1 MRKKGARLPSRKAPD
16 IPVHLAAMRQRLP
29 RTVLALTAVSL
40 LTDASS
46 EMIYPLLPLFLSS
59 VLGAS
64 ATALG
69 AIEGAAESVA
79 ALLKLVSG
87 VWSDRVTRRKPLVV
101 AGYAVASVVRPLIGV
116 AQTAWHVGALRVTDR
131 IGKGI
136 RSSPRDALIADAVD
150 PSQRGAAFGLHRAGD
165 HLGAVIGPVLAF
177 VLLQWVGVSLRTV
190 FLLAAIPA
198 LLSVLVLVIGV
209 REEVRR
215 KATAHDRLG
224 RTALGSA
231 FWRYLAVLFIFALGN
246 ASDAFLLL
254 RASSLGVAAAH
265 IPLLWA
271 AHHVIKAAANARGG
285 ALSDRIGRRPL
296 IITGWA
302 VYAVVYLAFAQAS
315 NAWHVWALFLGYGL
329 YFGLT
334 EGVEKAFV
342 ADLVPARLR
351 GTAFGWFNFTLGVA
365 AFPASVIF
373 GALWDARGPALAF
386 GVAAGLA
393 AAASMLLLLLVPK
406 RVLATE

>member
-1 MRKKGARLPSRKAPD
+1 MRKT
-16 IPVHLAAMRQRLP
+16 RLP
-29 RTVLALTAVSL
+29 RTVFALAAVSL

-79 ALLKLVSG
+79 ALLKLGSG
-87 VWSDRVTRRKPLVV
+87 VWSDRLTRRKPLVV
-101 AGYAVASVVRPLIGV
+101 FGYALASAVRPLIGL
-116 AQTAWHVGALRVTDR
+116 AQSAWQVGALRVTDR

-136 RSSPRDALIADAVD
+136 RTSPRDALIADAVQ

-165 HLGAVIGPVLAF
+165 HLGGVVGPVFAF
-177 VLLQWVGVSLRTV
+177 ALLQLFGFSLRSV

-198 LLSVLVLVIGV
+198 ALSLLVLIAGV
-209 REEVRR
+209 REEARRGSRDGGVRF
-215 KATAHDRLG
+215 G
-224 RTALGSA
+224 EPIALGSE
-231 FWRYLAVLFIFALGN
+231 FWKYLSVLFLFALGN

-254 RASSLGVAAAH
+254 RASALGVAVAH
-265 IPLLWA
+265 VPLLWA
-271 AHHVIKAAANARGG
+271 AHHVVKAIANVPGG

-296 IITGWA
+296 IVAGWA
-302 VYAVVYLAFAQAS
+302 VYAIVYLAFARAS
-315 NAWHVWALFLGYGL
+315 TAWHVWALFLGYGL

-342 ADLVPARLR
+342 ADLVPERLR
-351 GTAFGWFNFTLGVA
+351 GSAYGWFNFTLGLA
-365 AFPASVIF
+365 AFPASLIF
-373 GALWDARGPALAF
+373 GVLWDKRGPTTAF
-386 GVAAGLA
+386 GVAAVLA
-393 AAASMLLLLLVPK
+393 AAASVLLLVMVRGRGRPM
-406 RVLATE
+406 AQASTA

>member
-1 MRKKGARLPSRKAPD
+1 
-16 IPVHLAAMRQRLP
+16 
-29 RTVLALTAVSL
+29 LALTAVSL

-79 ALLKLVSG
+79 ALLKLASG
-87 VWSDRVTRRKPLVV
+87 AWSDRLTRRKPLVV
-101 AGYAVASVVRPLIGV
+101 VGYTIASIVRPLIGFAQV
-116 AQTAWHVGALRVTDR
+116 AWQVGALRVTDR

-136 RSSPRDALIADAVD
+136 RTSPRDALIADAVA
-150 PSQRGAAFGLHRAGD
+150 PGQRGAAFGLHRAGD
-165 HLGAVIGPVLAF
+165 HLGAVIGPILAF
-177 VLLQWVGVSLRTV
+177 VLLQWLGISLRTV

-198 LLSVLVLVIGV
+198 ALSVAVLILGV
-209 REEVRR
+209 REETR
-215 KATAHDRLG
+215 KRASSDKLGLDRAQGL
-224 RTALGSA
+224 APS
-231 FWRYLAVLFIFALGN
+231 FWRYLAVLLLFSLGN

-254 RASSLGVAAAH
+254 RASALGVAAAH

-271 AHHVIKAAANARGG
+271 AHHVVKALANARGG
-285 ALSDRIGRRPL
+285 ALSDRVGRRPL
-296 IITGWA
+296 IVAGWA

-315 NAWHVWALFLGYGL
+315 TAWHAWALFLGYGL

-342 ADLVPARLR
+342 ADLVPERLR

-365 AFPASVIF
+365 AFPASLLF
-373 GALWDARGPALAF
+373 GFLWDSRGPTTAF
-386 GVAAGLA
+386 GVAAALA
-393 AAASMLLLLLVPK
+393 ATAAVLLLLIIPK
-406 RVLATE
+406 RSVA

>member
-1 MRKKGARLPSRKAPD
+1 MK
-16 IPVHLAAMRQRLP
+16 QRLP

-79 ALLKLVSG
+79 ALLKLGSG
-87 VWSDRVTRRKPLVV
+87 VWSDRTPRRKPLVV
-101 AGYAVASVVRPLIGV
+101 VGYVIASVVRPLIGI
-116 AQTAWHVGALRVTDR
+116 AQGAWQVGALRVSDR

-136 RSSPRDALIADAVD
+136 RSSPRDALIADAVA
-150 PSQRGAAFGLHRAGD
+150 PAQRGAAFGLHRAGD
-165 HLGAVIGPVLAF
+165 HLGAVLGPVIAF
-177 VLLQWVGVSLRTV
+177 VLLQWIGVSLRTV

-198 LLSVLVLVIGV
+198 ALSVVVLIAGV
-209 REEVRR
+209 REETRR
-215 KATAHDRLG
+215 KDVARDTLG
-224 RTALGSA
+224 REALGAS
-231 FWRYLAVLFIFALGN
+231 FWKYLAVLLIFALGN

-271 AHHVIKAAANARGG
+271 AHHVIKAVANARGG
-285 ALSDRIGRRPL
+285 ALSDRVGRRPL
-296 IITGWA
+296 IIAGWA
-302 VYAVVYLAFAQAS
+302 VYAIVYLAFAQAS
-315 NAWHVWALFLGYGL
+315 EAWHVWALFLGYGL

-342 ADLVPARLR
+342 ADLVPERLR
-351 GTAFGWFNFTLGVA
+351 GTAFGWFNFTLGLA
-365 AFPASVIF
+365 AFPASLIF
-373 GALWDARGPALAF
+373 GVLWDTRGPVTAF
-386 GVAAGLA
+386 GVAATLA
-393 AAASMLLLLLVPK
+393 AAASILLVLFVPR
-406 RVLATE
+406 RVMT

>member
-1 MRKKGARLPSRKAPD
+1 MPK
-16 IPVHLAAMRQRLP
+16 IRLP
-29 RTVLALTAVSL
+29 RTVFALAAVSL

-64 ATALG
+64 ATTLG

-79 ALLKLVSG
+79 ALLKLGSG
-87 VWSDRVTRRKPLVV
+87 VWSDRLTRRKPLVV
-101 AGYAVASVVRPLIGV
+101 FGYALASIVRPLIGL
-116 AQTAWHVGALRVTDR
+116 AQSAWQVGALRVMDR

-136 RSSPRDALIADAVD
+136 RASPRDALIADAVQ

-165 HLGAVIGPVLAF
+165 HLGGVLGPVLAF
-177 VLLQWVGVSLRTV
+177 VLLQLFDVSLRTV

-198 LLSVLVLVIGV
+198 ALSLLVLIAGV
-209 REEVRR
+209 REEARSRKHQDVVRVGES
-215 KATAHDRLG
+215 TV
-224 RTALGSA
+224 LGSA
-231 FWRYLAVLFIFALGN
+231 FWKYLGVLFLFALGN

-254 RASSLGVAAAH
+254 RASALGVAAAH

-271 AHHVIKAAANARGG
+271 AHHVVKAIANVPGG

-296 IITGWA
+296 IVAGWV
-302 VYAVVYLAFAQAS
+302 VYAIVYLAFARAS
-315 NAWHVWALFLGYGL
+315 TAWHAWALFLAYGL

-342 ADLVPARLR
+342 ADLVPERLR
-351 GTAFGWFNFTLGVA
+351 GTAFGWFNFTLGLA
-365 AFPASVIF
+365 AFPASLIF
-373 GALWDARGPALAF
+373 GVLWDTRGATTAF
-386 GVAAGLA
+386 GVAAALA
-393 AAASMLLLLLVPK
+393 AAASVLLLVVVRGRGRP
-406 RVLATE
+406 RVTGAPTT

>member
-1 MRKKGARLPSRKAPD
+1 
-16 IPVHLAAMRQRLP
+16 
-29 RTVLALTAVSL
+29 LALTAVSL

-79 ALLKLVSG
+79 ALLKLASG
-87 VWSDRVTRRKPLVV
+87 AWSDRLTRRKPLVV
-101 AGYAVASVVRPLIGV
+101 VGYTIASIVRPLIGFAQV
-116 AQTAWHVGALRVTDR
+116 AWQVGALRVTDR

-136 RSSPRDALIADAVD
+136 RTSPRDALIADAVA
-150 PSQRGAAFGLHRAGD
+150 PGQRGAAFGLHRAGD
-165 HLGAVIGPVLAF
+165 HLGAVIGPILAF
-177 VLLQWVGVSLRTV
+177 VLLQWLGISLRTV

-198 LLSVLVLVIGV
+198 ALSVAVLILGV
-209 REEVRR
+209 REETR
-215 KATAHDRLG
+215 KRASSDKLGLDRAQGL
-224 RTALGSA
+224 ASS
-231 FWRYLAVLFIFALGN
+231 FWRYLAVLLLFSLGN

-254 RASSLGVAAAH
+254 RASALGVAAAH

-271 AHHVIKAAANARGG
+271 AHHVVKALANARGG
-285 ALSDRIGRRPL
+285 ALSDRVGRRPL
-296 IITGWA
+296 IVAGWA

-315 NAWHVWALFLGYGL
+315 TAWHAWALFLGYGL

-342 ADLVPARLR
+342 ADLVPERLR

-365 AFPASVIF
+365 AFPASLLF
-373 GALWDARGPALAF
+373 GFLWDSRGPTTAF
-386 GVAAGLA
+386 GVAAALA
-393 AAASMLLLLLVPK
+393 ATAAVLLLLIIPK
-406 RVLATE
+406 RSVA

>member
-1 MRKKGARLPSRKAPD
+1 MKRTRLPT
-16 IPVHLAAMRQRLP
+16 
-29 RTVLALTAVSL
+29 TVIALTAVSL

-46 EMIYPLLPLFLSS
+46 EMIYPLLPLFLSG

-87 VWSDRVTRRKPLVV
+87 VWSDRLTRRKPLVV
-101 AGYAVASVVRPLIGV
+101 VGYAMASVVRPLIGLAQVTWQV
-116 AQTAWHVGALRVTDR
+116 AALRVTDR

-136 RSSPRDALIADAVD
+136 RSSPRDALIADAVA
-150 PSQRGAAFGLHRAGD
+150 PAQRGAAFGLHRAGD
-165 HLGAVIGPVLAF
+165 HLGAVIGPLLAF
-177 VLLQWVGVSLRTV
+177 ILLQTVGLSLRTV

-198 LLSVLVLVIGV
+198 VLSLVVLVMGV
-209 REEVRR
+209 REAPVARAPRDARSPLTGGRE
-215 KATAHDRLG
+215 LG
-224 RTALGSA
+224 APFWKYLG
-231 FWRYLAVLFIFALGN
+231 VLFLFALGN

-254 RASSLGVAAAH
+254 RASALGVAAAH

-271 AHHVIKAAANARGG
+271 AHHVVKSVANLRGG
-285 ALSDRIGRRPL
+285 ALSDRLGRRPL
-296 IITGWA
+296 IVAGWA
-302 VYAVVYLAFAQAS
+302 VYALVYLAFARAS
-315 NAWHVWALFLGYGL
+315 TAWHAWALFLGYGL

-342 ADLVPARLR
+342 ADLVPHRLR

-365 AFPASVIF
+365 ALPASLIF
-373 GALWDARGPALAF
+373 GMLWDARGAAAAF
-386 GVAAGLA
+386 GVAAALA
-393 AAASMLLLLLVPK
+393 GAASLLLLLGLP
-406 RVLATE
+406 RERALTRSAGA

>member
-1 MRKKGARLPSRKAPD
+1 MRKT
-16 IPVHLAAMRQRLP
+16 RLP
-29 RTVLALTAVSL
+29 RTVFALAAVSL

-79 ALLKLVSG
+79 ALLKLGSG
-87 VWSDRVTRRKPLVV
+87 VWSDRLTRRKPLVV
-101 AGYAVASVVRPLIGV
+101 FGYALASAVRPLIGL
-116 AQTAWHVGALRVTDR
+116 AQSAWQVGALRVTDR

-136 RSSPRDALIADAVD
+136 RTSPRDALIADAVQ

-165 HLGAVIGPVLAF
+165 HLGGVLGPVLAF
-177 VLLQWVGVSLRTV
+177 VLLQLFGFSLRTV

-198 LLSVLVLVIGV
+198 ALSLLVLIAGVQEEARRSTHNGGV
-209 REEVRR
+209 RVGEP
-215 KATAHDRLG
+215 
-224 RTALGSA
+224 TALGSE
-231 FWRYLAVLFIFALGN
+231 FWKYLSVLFLFALGN

-254 RASSLGVAAAH
+254 RASALGVAAAH
-265 IPLLWA
+265 VPLLWA
-271 AHHVIKAAANARGG
+271 AHHVVKAIANVPGG

-296 IITGWA
+296 IVAGWA
-302 VYAVVYLAFAQAS
+302 VYAIVYLAFARAS
-315 NAWHVWALFLGYGL
+315 TAWHVWALFLAYGL

-342 ADLVPARLR
+342 ADLVPERLR
-351 GTAFGWFNFTLGVA
+351 GSAYGWFNFTLGLA
-365 AFPASVIF
+365 AFPASLIF
-373 GALWDARGPALAF
+373 GVLWDKRGATTAF
-386 GVAAGLA
+386 GVAALLA
-393 AAASMLLLLLVPK
+393 AAASMLLLVMLRGRGR
-406 RVLATE
+406 RVAQASTA

>member
-1 MRKKGARLPSRKAPD
+1 MRKF
-16 IPVHLAAMRQRLP
+16 RLP
-29 RTVLALTAVSL
+29 RTVFALAAVSL

-79 ALLKLVSG
+79 ALLKLGSG
-87 VWSDRVTRRKPLVV
+87 VWSDRLTRRKPLVV
-101 AGYAVASVVRPLIGV
+101 FGYALASIVRPLIGL
-116 AQTAWHVGALRVTDR
+116 AQSAWHVGALRVTDR

-136 RSSPRDALIADAVD
+136 RTSPRDALIADAVQ

-165 HLGAVIGPVLAF
+165 HLGGVLGPVLAF
-177 VLLQWVGVSLRTV
+177 VLLQLFGFSLRTV

-198 LLSVLVLVIGV
+198 ALSLLVLILGV
-209 REEVRR
+209 REEAGR
-215 KATAHDRLG
+215 KKENGVRLG
-224 RTALGSA
+224 EPAALGSA
-231 FWRYLAVLFIFALGN
+231 FWKYLSVLFLFALGN

-254 RASSLGVAAAH
+254 RASALGVAAAH
-265 IPLLWA
+265 VPLLWS
-271 AHHVIKAAANARGG
+271 AHHVVKAIANVPGG

-296 IITGWA
+296 IVAGWA
-302 VYAVVYLAFAQAS
+302 VYAIVYLAFARAS
-315 NAWHVWALFLGYGL
+315 TAWHAWALFLGYGL

-342 ADLVPARLR
+342 ADLVPERLR
-351 GTAFGWFNFTLGVA
+351 GTAFGWFNFTLGLA
-365 AFPASVIF
+365 AFPASLIF
-373 GALWDARGPALAF
+373 GVLWDKRGPTTAF
-386 GVAAGLA
+386 GVAAALA
-393 AAASMLLLLLVPK
+393 AAASVLLLLMVRGRSRPGTTVPA
-406 RVLATE
+406 AT

>member
-1 MRKKGARLPSRKAPD
+1 MRK
-16 IPVHLAAMRQRLP
+16 IRLP
-29 RTVLALTAVSL
+29 RTVFALAAVSL

-79 ALLKLVSG
+79 ALLKLGSG
-87 VWSDRVTRRKPLVV
+87 VWSDRLTRRKPLVV
-101 AGYAVASVVRPLIGV
+101 FGYALASLVRPLIGV
-116 AQTAWHVGALRVTDR
+116 AQSAWQVGALRVTDR

-136 RSSPRDALIADAVD
+136 RTSPRDALIADAVQ

-165 HLGAVIGPVLAF
+165 HLGGVLGPVLAF
-177 VLLQWVGVSLRTV
+177 ALLQLFGVSLRTV

-198 LLSVLVLVIGV
+198 ALSLLVLIAGV
-209 REEVRR
+209 REAVRGR
-215 KATAHDRLG
+215 KHEDVVRAGESAV
-224 RTALGSA
+224 LGSA
-231 FWRYLAVLFIFALGN
+231 FWKYLGVLFLFALGN

-254 RASSLGVAAAH
+254 RASALGVALAH
-265 IPLLWA
+265 VPLLWA
-271 AHHVIKAAANARGG
+271 AHHVVKAIANVPGG

-296 IITGWA
+296 IVAGWA
-302 VYAVVYLAFAQAS
+302 VYAIVYLAFARAS
-315 NAWHVWALFLGYGL
+315 TAWHAWALFLGYGL

-342 ADLVPARLR
+342 ADLVPEKLR
-351 GTAFGWFNFTLGVA
+351 GTAFGWFNFTLGLA
-365 AFPASVIF
+365 AFPASLIF
-373 GALWDARGPALAF
+373 GVLWDSRGATTAF
-386 GVAAGLA
+386 GVAAALA
-393 AAASMLLLLLVPK
+393 AAASVLLLLVVRG
-406 RVLATE
+406 RVARA